1 MLNKNTKIWLNY
13 LFGGI
18 ISALLLWGI
27 YTQVHKQLS
36 TLNIDTWK
44 HVGPMIYIW
53 ACILLMPVNLSLE
66 VRKWHILAGTAA
78 PISYWK
84 ALTSFLA
91 GLAFS
96 IVTPNR
102 LGEYPGRILYLKR
115 KNTFRLI
122 SVAVLGV
129 FAQLLA
135 LMIFGII
142 ALIYYNIAFPGI
154 WEKVV
159 LGLTIII
166 TIGIGVVYHKFEN
179 WLPLI
184 NRYEWAR
191 KFNIYTQLINRFSTK
206 QQLTIL
212 CISLLRFAVFTAQY
226 LFFLRWMN
234 VNVPILDGYLLSALF
249 FWVLAVIPSIAL
261 AELGIRGQVGLFLFG
276 HFSTNTIGI
285 LGATVGLWVLNLI
298 IPSIIG
304 SLLLLRMRILK
315 IN

>member
-1 MLNKNTKIWLNY
+1 M
-13 LFGGI
+13 
-18 ISALLLWGI
+18 
-27 YTQVHKQLS
+27 
-36 TLNIDTWK
+36 
-44 HVGPMIYIW
+44 YIVL
-53 ACILLMPVNLSLE
+53 CVLLMPVNLSLE
-66 VRKWHILAGTAA
+66 VRKWHILANTAA
-78 PISYWK
+78 PITYWK
-84 ALTSFLA
+84 AFTSFLA

-122 SVAVLGV
+122 SVSVLGV

-142 ALIYYNIAFPGI
+142 ALVYYNIAFPGT
-154 WEKVV
+154 WEKTI
-159 LGLTIII
+159 LCLTIVL
-166 TIGIGVVYHKFEN
+166 TIGIGVVYYKFET

-184 NRYEWAR
+184 NRYRWAR
-191 KFNIYTQLINRFSTK
+191 KFNIYTQLINRFTTK

-212 CISLLRFAVFTAQY
+212 FISLLRFAVFTAQY

-234 VNVPILDGYLLSALF
+234 VNVPLLDGYLLSALF

-276 HFSTNTIGI
+276 HFSTNAIGI
-285 LGATVGLWVLNLI
+285 LGATVGLWLLNLI
-298 IPSIIG
+298 VPAIFG
-304 SLLLLRMRILK
+304 SFLLLRMRFLK